1 MAKAK
6 FTSLIHNGVVF
17 PNPFEGYPADVKNKT
32 PFLKSLNPLAEE
44 MFFHYATKR
53 DTDYVKDSVFNKN
66 FYDDLKLQLSP
77 EFKTRK
83 FPQDFKQDIDIIF
96 DWNVLRKEQKKEYN
110 KAHKDEIKAQ
120 KDAIKA
126 KYSVALLDGKEQP
139 VGIYT
144 IEAGGIFMGRGK
156 CPIRGCW
163 KYQAQPE
170 DIDINFI
177 GPKDKVPQPPAGH
190 HWRNVFANGNVYS
203 IGGYDINVGN
213 KTSKHKDLLFAAT
226 SDVRMNA
233 EQKKYEKATKLVKN
247 WSTVEQYIQNGLKSS
262 NKMTRECAAIAWL
275 IQNTAIRVGNERDE
289 FESQE
294 VVGASTLKI
303 KNIKIS

>member
-1 MAKAK
+1 MAKVK
-6 FTSLIHNGVVF
+6 FTSLVHNGIVF
-17 PNPFEGYPADVKNKT
+17 PAPFEGYPDNVKV
-32 PFLKSLNPLAEE
+32 KSTLFNMGLLGQE

-53 DTDYVKDSVFNKN
+53 DTDYVKDKVFNKN
-66 FYDDLKLQLSP
+66 FWDDFKLQVPAEWKTKNFP
-77 EFKTRK
+77 E
-83 FPQDFKQDIDIIF
+83 DFKKEINVIF
-96 DWNVLRKEQKKEYN
+96 DWNVARKEQKKVYN
-110 KAHKDEIKAQ
+110 KEHKEEIAKQ
-120 KDAIKA
+120 KEAIKE
-126 KYSVALLDGKEQP
+126 KYGVALVDGKEQP
-139 VGIYT
+139 VGIYA
-144 IEAGGIFMGRGK
+144 IEAGGIFMGRGN

-177 GPKDKVPQPPAGH
+177 GPKDQVPQPPAGH
-190 HWRNVFANGNVYS
+190 KWRNVFANGNVYS

-213 KTSKHKDLLFAAT
+213 KTTKHKDLLFAAT
-226 SDVRMNA
+226 SDARMEN

-247 WSTVEQYIQNGLKSS
+247 WDKVEDYIQKGLKS
-262 NKMTRECAAIAWL
+262 KDKKTRECAAIAWL
-275 IQNTAIRVGNERDE
+275 IQNTAIRIGNERDE